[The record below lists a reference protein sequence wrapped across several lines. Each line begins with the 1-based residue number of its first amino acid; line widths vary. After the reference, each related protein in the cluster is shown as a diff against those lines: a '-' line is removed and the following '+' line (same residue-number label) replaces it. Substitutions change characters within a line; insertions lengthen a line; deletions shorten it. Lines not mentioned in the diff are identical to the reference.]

1 MMIIRYRPLL
11 LVLLLTIGLV
21 AAGIL
26 RLDIETDIVR
36 SLPAGEKV
44 LADAA
49 LIFEHHPIHD
59 QVAIDIALADDN
71 PDLLVDFG
79 TALQGELA
87 ASGLFS
93 RVGFADVG
101 EQLQELTLH
110 VVRNLPALFSSADLE
125 RHVAPLLTSQQ
136 IETRLNRLV
145 TELST
150 MEGIG
155 QQRFI
160 EADPLGFKDLILAKL
175 ALLTPSSKIRF
186 YRGHLL
192 SADSRHLLLTAD
204 PLGSGTDS
212 TAARQIADQLDHSVR
227 LLAQRFNLPEH
238 HFIVTP
244 VGAYRAALDNERIIR
259 RDVRLALVLAT
270 LGIAALLLF
279 AFPRPLLGLT
289 ALLPAFAGSAA
300 ALFCYSLLHDT
311 ISVMVLGFG
320 GALISITVDHGIT
333 YLLFLDRPYQTRGR
347 EASHEVFAIGIMAV
361 VTSVGAFLIL
371 SLSPFP
377 IFTQLGQFTALGI
390 CFSFLFVHLVMPR
403 LFPTM
408 PPGSPRRLPLQ
419 SLVGRLSHPSKTL
432 AVSALLV
439 TAGLIFFARPHF
451 AVQLSSMNTVGEK
464 TRAADEVFATVWGDG
479 DDRIFLMHSSASP
492 ANLQRENDRLLEQL
506 EQDIEQNVLTS
517 AFVPSLL
524 FPGPRRQADNLAAWH
539 EFWHDERVARLTA
552 TLQNAAAARGFAD
565 DAFTGFLTAVKEPSV
580 PAAKPVPADYYQL
593 LGIVE
598 TPQQEGLIQFITAVP
613 GSIYSAPNFI
623 EGFADAV
630 TIFDGSYFSDR
641 LADVLFST
649 FVTMLAVIAVSVT
662 VLLALFYLDLS
673 LTVLTLLPVVFAYVC
688 TLATLRF
695 IGRPLDI
702 PALML
707 AVVVFGMGID
717 YSIFF
722 VRAHQRYRRSDHP
735 SYVLAGSGVVLAAA
749 STLIGF
755 GALCFADHSLLRS
768 IGITSALGLGYS
780 LVGTFLLLPPLLTS
794 YFDGHTRQSAAPDAS
809 PDRRL
814 LARYRT
820 LEAYPRLFA
829 RLKLRFDPMFA
840 DLPGM
845 LTHRSSIKTII
856 DIGCGHGIP
865 ACWCLERHPGS
876 VVCGIEPD
884 PEKVRIAALAVGER
898 GSISRGWAPEL
909 PAVETPADVALLL
922 DMLHYLDDEALHTLS
937 AAIRPKLA
945 AGGIIVARFVTRP
958 PGAVS
963 WAWRLEDI
971 RVRLAG
977 CTPRYHT
984 AAGMATVFTAAGYDL
999 VCCEPAPS
1007 DEELIWLVARVS
1019 GKRSAA
1025 GASPAPS

>member
-1 MMIIRYRPLL
+1 MKIIRYRPLL
-11 LVLLLTIGLV
+11 LAVLATVGLA
-21 AAGIL
+21 AAGII

-36 SLPAGEKV
+36 SLPAGEKI
-44 LADAA
+44 LTDAA
-49 LIFEHHPIHD
+49 RIFEHHPIHD
-59 QVAIDIALADDN
+59 QVAIDIALADDD
-71 PDLLVDFG
+71 PDLLIDCG
-79 TALQGELA
+79 NALQKELE

-101 EQLQELTLH
+101 EQLQKLTLH
-110 VVRNLPALFSSADLE
+110 TVHNLPTLFSAADLE
-125 RHVAPLLTSQQ
+125 RHVAPLLDPVRVEQ
-136 IETRLNRLV
+136 RLARLV

-160 EADPLGFKDLILAKL
+160 EADPLGLKDLILAKL
-175 ALLTPSSKIRF
+175 ALLAPSNEVRF

-192 SADSRHLLLTAD
+192 SADGRHLLLTAD

-212 TAARQIADQLDHSVR
+212 TAARQIAEQIEHSTR
-227 LLAQRFNLPEH
+227 SLARRFNLAEGELS
-238 HFIVTP
+238 ITP

-259 RDVRLALVLAT
+259 HDVNLALGLAT

-333 YLLFLDRPYQTRGR
+333 YLLFLDRPYQTRGKD
-347 EASHEVFAIGIMAV
+347 ASREVFAIGIMAV
-361 VTSVGAFLIL
+361 ITSVGAFLIL

-377 IFTQLGQFTALGI
+377 IFTQLGQFAALGI

-419 SLVGRLSHPSKTL
+419 SLVGRLSNPSKPVAVAAL
-432 AVSALLV
+432 ALTVV
-439 TAGLIFFARPHF
+439 LIFFARPHF
-451 AVQLSSMNTVGEK
+451 VVHLSSMNTVGEK
-464 TRAADEVFATVWGDG
+464 TRAADETFTTTWGDG
-479 DDRIFLMHSSASP
+479 GDQVFLMHSSASP
-492 ANLQRENDRLLEQL
+492 TDLQRENDRLLEQL
-506 EQDIEQNVLTS
+506 EQDINQNILAS

-524 FPGPRRQADNLAAWH
+524 FPGPRRQADNLAAWQ

-552 TLQNAAAARGFAD
+552 TLQNAAVTQGFAAT
-565 DAFTGFLTAVKEPSV
+565 AFAGFLAVIDEPPPPVSE
-580 PAAKPVPADYYQL
+580 PVPADYYHL

-598 TPQQEGLIQFITAVP
+598 DPQQAGLIQFITAIP
-613 GSIYSAPNFI
+613 GSAYAAPTFI
-623 EGFADAV
+623 ERFTDGV
-630 TIFDGSYFSDR
+630 TIFDSSYFSDR

-662 VLLALFYLDLS
+662 VLLALFYLDLT
-673 LTVLTLLPVVFAYVC
+673 LTVLTVLPVVFAYVC
-688 TLATLRF
+688 TLATLHF

-722 VRAHQRYRRSDHP
+722 VRAHQRYRRVDHP
-735 SYVLAGSGVVLAAA
+735 SFVLAGSGIVLAAT

-768 IGITSALGLGYS
+768 IGITSSLGLAYS
-780 LVGTFLLLPPLLTS
+780 LIGTFLLLPPLLTS
-794 YFDGHTRQSAAPDAS
+794 YFDARARQSSAS
-809 PDRRL
+809 VTDPDRRL

-820 LEAYPRLFA
+820 LEVYPRLFA
-829 RLKLRFDPMFA
+829 RLKVRFDPMFN

-845 LTHRSSIKTII
+845 LAHRPAIRTII
-856 DIGCGHGIP
+856 DIGCGYGVP
-865 ACWCLERHPGS
+865 ACWCLERYPGS
-876 VVCGIEPD
+876 FVHGIEPD
-884 PEKVRIAALAVGER
+884 PEKVRVAALAVGDR
-898 GSISRGWAPEL
+898 GSISRGWAPAV
-909 PAVETPADVALLL
+909 PAADTPADVVLLL
-922 DMLHYLDDEALHTLS
+922 DMLHYLDDDALRTVC
-937 AAIRPKLA
+937 AAIRPQLA
-945 AGGIIVARFVTRP
+945 TGGIIVARFVTRP
-958 PGAVS
+958 PGRVS
-963 WAWRLEDI
+963 WSWHFEDV

-977 CTPRYHT
+977 CTPRYRS
-984 AAGMATVFTAAGYDL
+984 AADMASFFSDAGYHL
-999 VCCEPAPS
+999 ICSEQAATN
-1007 DEELIWLVARVS
+1007 EELIWTVGRVADERIAAAAPPTVS
-1019 GKRSAA
+1019 
-1025 GASPAPS
+1025 